1 MPPRADASALSE
13 PQTTTDAEAMSE
25 RAFMEYVLDQL
36 LTGQRQPLVRFT
48 DAELEIMEEELIGE
62 HFLQYP
68 FLY

>member
-1 MPPRADASALSE
+1 
-13 PQTTTDAEAMSE
+13 MSE
-25 RAFMEYVLDQL
+25 RAFMEYILDQL

-48 DAELEIMEEELIGE
+48 DAELEVIEEEPISE